1 MSGGRPVPTNAGRGL
16 VDRIVALQWKL
27 HHRVSRS
34 RAKMGEMIAF
44 RADVP
49 LLAPDTAV
57 DEAYLEWLVLA
68 RHERVAY
75 VPDAVVFNHGPT
87 RAGELLEQRRRI
99 WNGHLRLQRATGH
112 ATSTMSPRRLTDA
125 ALAHLRER
133 PRDLPLL
140 GAAAVLALVARVAG
154 AFDALVLGKN
164 PYVWTRLAST
174 KRPAPDAT
182 ASASSANETWAAAQ
196 SSHR

>member
-140 GAAAVLALVARVAG
+140 GAAMSAG
-154 AFDALVLGKN
+154 
-164 PYVWTRLAST
+164 P
-174 KRPAPDAT
+174 
-182 ASASSANETWAAAQ
+182 SASEQTTGQPAAIASRRTSPNGSYTEGKTKPSAARYSAWTAAAARRPR
-196 SSHR
+196 ST